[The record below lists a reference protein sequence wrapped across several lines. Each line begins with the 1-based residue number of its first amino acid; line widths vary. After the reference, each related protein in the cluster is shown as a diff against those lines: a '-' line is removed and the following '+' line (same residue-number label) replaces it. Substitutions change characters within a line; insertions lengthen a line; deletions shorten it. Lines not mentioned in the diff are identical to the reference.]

1 MYKLTDG
8 DIRLI
13 DESTRPWSMLID
25 PILEKMEELP
35 EETSEHIKS
44 LTEQYKK
51 ELAEFYSK
59 AMDEDGKRVSGPIFM
74 EFDEKWAG
82 DHPEFYDM
90 DKLFE
95 KASDADRER
104 AKDAIE
110 AAKETFGG

>member
-1 MYKLTDG
+1 
-8 DIRLI
+8 
-13 DESTRPWSMLID
+13 
-25 PILEKMEELP
+25 
-35 EETSEHIKS
+35 
-44 LTEQYKK
+44 
-51 ELAEFYSK
+51 
-59 AMDEDGKRVSGPIFM
+59 M
-74 EFDEKWAG
+74 EFEEKWAG

>member
-1 MYKLTDG
+1 MINVFQPTLGEVELQKIKEVFDSNWIGKGKLV
-8 DIRLI
+8 
-13 DESTRPWSMLID
+13 
-25 PILEKMEELP
+25 
-35 EETSEHIKS
+35 
-44 LTEQYKK
+44 TEF
-51 ELAEFYSK
+51 E
-59 AMDEDGKRVSGPIFM
+59 
-74 EFDEKWAG
+74 EKWAG